1 MLRHAL
7 CPEGSRVLVGLSGG
21 SDSVALTRALLA
33 LGPTSGFEVVGVAHV
48 NHRLRPTAARDER
61 FCRDLAAALSLP
73 IAVESADVAAH
84 ASEERL
90 SIEDAARRLRYA
102 FLERARSAASASI
115 VAVGHT
121 MDDQAETLLLKL
133 IRGAG
138 PSGLGGVYP
147 SKGHVVRPLLDVS
160 RDDLRAWLASLGQ
173 AWIEDETN
181 ADVRNPRNRIRHR
194 VLPELDA
201 AYGGTT
207 RASIARAAELARED
221 GQWLD
226 ELAARRYQALA
237 SGDHDCVQLDVPALL
252 TEPLPV
258 LRRVLLQAMRARANG
273 REIGQEHVEAGI
285 AVLRGYARAA
295 DVPGSRWELRGRNLV
310 LYDQGP
316 ASK

>member
-1 MLRHAL
+1 
-7 CPEGSRVLVGLSGG
+7 
-21 SDSVALTRALLA
+21 
-33 LGPTSGFEVVGVAHV
+33 
-48 NHRLRPTAARDER
+48 
-61 FCRDLAAALSLP
+61 
-73 IAVESADVAAH
+73 
-84 ASEERL
+84 
-90 SIEDAARRLRYA
+90 
-102 FLERARSAASASI
+102 
-115 VAVGHT
+115 
-121 MDDQAETLLLKL
+121 L